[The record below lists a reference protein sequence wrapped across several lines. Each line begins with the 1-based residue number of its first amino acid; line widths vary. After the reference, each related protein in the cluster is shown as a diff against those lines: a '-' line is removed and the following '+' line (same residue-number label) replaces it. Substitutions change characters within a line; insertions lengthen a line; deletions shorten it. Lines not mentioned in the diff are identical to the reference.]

1 MSKKKKR
8 QSFTVRDCL
17 TIMGF
22 LVIFF
27 FFTIGNINETQQST
41 SENSHYQTV
50 TIRQL
55 WTSRSYCSSHGKME
69 STDGVVYNLPDD
81 VYAVLCE
88 KDAIGQTIHIYVYDK
103 FPLPWGRLDPCVIT
117 AEIDGAEV
125 GSVDAYNLDS
135 ALVRIIT
142 FSMGGFAL
150 LFAVLLI
157 YICLLLCSFQF
168 AQVIV
173 HYPFFASV
181 APAAQDTGAGSPDE
195 PEAL

>member
-1 MSKKKKR
+1 MRDRCRKKEAAILYCKR
-8 QSFTVRDCL
+8 LSDDNGISRYIL
-17 TIMGF
+17 F
-22 LVIFF
+22 LYYRQHKRNTTEHVGKLALSNGNDPSAVDKPQLLFF
-27 FFTIGNINETQQST
+27 S
-41 SENSHYQTV
+41 
-50 TIRQL
+50 
-55 WTSRSYCSSHGKME
+55 WKME

-117 AEIDGAEV
+117 AEIDGAVV

-135 ALVRIIT
+135 VLVRILT

-157 YICLLLCSFQF
+157 YINIQEL
-168 AQVIV
+168 
-173 HYPFFASV
+173 PSV
-181 APAAQDTGAGSPDE
+181 RKRQKMRSQIKRQKAMEKKARSMTQENGK
-195 PEAL
+195 

>member
-55 WTSRSYCSSHGKME
+55 WTSRSYCSSYGKME

-117 AEIDGAEV
+117 AEIDGAVV

-157 YICLLLCSFQF
+157 YINIQEL
-168 AQVIV
+168 
-173 HYPFFASV
+173 PSV
-181 APAAQDTGAGSPDE
+181 RKRQKVRSQIKRQKAMEKKARSMTQENGK
-195 PEAL
+195 